1 MGRSAALGGAKRI
14 KSIDPFSAS
23 QGVVDADRGR
33 VYNNAPDSAA
43 REASRLPRKLRAL
56 LALRRASD
64 LKILS
69 SRPRAPES
77 ALDSVGDRRP
87 GEPLAAYKRRV
98 YAAATA
104 ARAASRV
111 ASLHGISAKRQA
123 YFERKGLKRSKNGS
137 DDGFGGDGAAPNVD
151 AGDRDDNSGGRA
163 LPQQASTATRGTISA
178 QPPAAKREH
187 NERGTA
193 ATRAR
198 DEAEGAIFADTFGT
212 HISEYSAHHFPDAA
226 RRDAKRAR
234 AADDGEMRYA
244 EAAPRFGERV
254 EAPPRLTV
262 LPRPLKAERMARSI
276 AAAMAPK
283 ASKPAKLD
291 KRAREAARN
300 AGAARPAATVHVS
313 AAREAV
319 IEAERD
325 AARAAFAALKERR
338 REAFAAAAQAAAA
351 SRTKT
356 GPLRVAA
363 SGA

>member
-1 MGRSAALGGAKRI
+1 
-14 KSIDPFSAS
+14 
-23 QGVVDADRGR
+23 
-33 VYNNAPDSAA
+33 
-43 REASRLPRKLRAL
+43 
-56 LALRRASD
+56 
-64 LKILS
+64 
-69 SRPRAPES
+69 
-77 ALDSVGDRRP
+77 VGDRRP

-104 ARAASRV
+104 ARAAGRV

-123 YFERKGLKRSKNGS
+123 YFERKGLKHSNNGG
-137 DDGFGGDGAAPNVD
+137 DEGLGGGDGAAPPSGDAVD
-151 AGDRDDNSGGRA
+151 RADRAGDRA
-163 LPQQASTATRGTISA
+163 QPPTAPLASTGKRGAISA
-178 QPPAAKREH
+178 LPPAAKH
-187 NERGTA
+187 AHSSERGAGTA

-212 HISEYSAHHFPDAA
+212 HVSEYSAQHLPDAA
-226 RRDAKRAR
+226 RRDARRAR

-283 ASKPAKLD
+283 AAKPAKLD
-291 KRAREAARN
+291 KRAREAARS
-300 AGAARPAATVHVS
+300 AGAARPAAAVHVT

-356 GPLRVAA
+356 GPLRIAA